1 MTGYRWLH
9 AQMSQAEERPFGKE
23 GAIML
28 SIRGMSESDFDVIAA
43 LKQAMEVLFEG
54 TV

>member
-28 SIRGMSESDFDVIAA
+28 SIRGMSESDFDVTA